1 MEEATEETSAQA
13 LGENG
18 GSVVL
23 SSRPENEE
31 NSLSAPLPR
40 TTLSYLPVSSPVAP
54 PPELVER
61 LRQRQEENR
70 NIPHASP
77 RNEEDERKRR
87 RRHLLWIAS
96 AVFASVLVLVGVIL
110 GVTLGRTQPTP
121 SPASQNSA
129 ELQQLVELDSFDG
142 GAALK
147 DADSP
152 QSKALTWL
160 GDNTNL
166 DDSTVSRLETT
177 STLHPCSLLLQYQWR

>member
-13 LGENG
+13 LDENG
-18 GSVVL
+18 GSVAL

-77 RNEEDERKRR
+77 RNEEDERKT
-87 RRHLLWIAS
+87 S
-96 AVFASVLVLVGVIL
+96 
-110 GVTLGRTQPTP
+110 TP
-121 SPASQNSA
+121 SVVDCIGS
-129 ELQQLVELDSFDG
+129 V
-142 GAALK
+142 
-147 DADSP
+147 
-152 QSKALTWL
+152 
-160 GDNTNL
+160 
-166 DDSTVSRLETT
+166 RIR
-177 STLHPCSLLLQYQWR
+177 PCSYRGHSW